1 MSRDIADT
9 GLVLP
14 WNGVMPGKVIAMETL
29 IGAALAADVELD
41 VSAFCAARGISRQT
55 FYKYRARFQA
65 EGVAGLTQRS
75 RAPKSSPGR
84 IPIEVEDLIVALRKE
99 LEELG
104 TEHGPATILFHLG
117 RRHHGEFKM
126 PSEATIWRI
135 LDRRGFIT
143 KTPQKRPKSSWRRF
157 EASAPNELWQAD
169 CTKWVIATGQV
180 EILSFEDDHSRVA
193 LRCRAWV
200 TVTTEATWE
209 TFSEATARWGVP
221 SGQLTDNGLNFS
233 GKLRGIEVGFEINL
247 RAAGVK
253 AITSK
258 PFHPQTCGKV
268 ERFQQTMKKW
278 LRNKQR
284 RVGRHA
290 ADIAEL
296 QTWVDEF
303 VNYYNNERPH
313 RAIGRIPPIERWTAM
328 PPATSHGAMSA
339 PPITLKADHR
349 GVLTYRQWRIML
361 GVTHRHQHAE
371 ILIDDTGHADIHV
384 NATLVRRV
392 HLDPGRGYIGTR
404 SNKQ

>member
-1 MSRDIADT
+1 
-9 GLVLP
+9 VLP
-14 WNGVMPGKVIAMETL
+14 WNWVMRGKVIAMETL
-29 IGAALAADVELD
+29 IGAALAADIDLN
-41 VSAFCAARGISRQT
+41 VSAFCAARGLSRQT
-55 FYKYRARFQA
+55 FYKYRARFKA

-75 RAPKSSPGR
+75 RAPKTTPGR
-84 IPIEVEDLIVALRKE
+84 IPIEVEELIVGLRKE
-99 LEELG
+99 LEEIG
-104 TEHGPATILFHLG
+104 TEHGPATVLFHLG
-117 RRHHGEFKM
+117 RRYRGEFTM

-135 LDRRGFIT
+135 LDRRGFVT

-193 LRCRAWV
+193 LRCRVWL

-284 RVGRHA
+284 RVGRLA
-290 ADIAEL
+290 ADTAEL
-296 QTWVDEF
+296 QSWVDEF
-303 VNYYNNERPH
+303 VDYYNNERPH

-328 PPATSHGAMSA
+328 PPATSHGAL
-339 PPITLKADHR
+339 PISPVTIKANDR
-349 GVLTYRQWRIML
+349 GVLQYRQWRIML
-361 GVTHRHQHAE
+361 GNTHRHQLAE
-371 ILIDDTGHADIHV
+371 LLIDNNGHADIYV
-384 NATLVRRV
+384 SATLVRRV
-392 HLDPGRGYIGTR
+392 HLDPDRCYIGNR
-404 SNKQ
+404 QPNVQ